1 MDLGTK
7 IKNLRLKENLTQSE
21 LAKKANISRVALGQY
36 ERNQREP
43 SWKILKNIASSLN
56 VSITYLTDDIEEADL
71 KKIIINDIDAHTKF
85 FTDEKSKSLV
95 AKSIALFNSE
105 NEYLTTEKIKELIN
119 ENINGGLPLDVS
131 AMKPSD
137 LEKIEEIRNFNIQKD
152 KDMAYLGL
160 SIPQYLFDVILEF
173 THNSTNK
180 NIDASNITQDE
191 KKEVI
196 NKIVDLFEFEVFKL
210 SKK

>member
-119 ENINGGLPLDVS
+119 ENINEGLPLDVS

>member
-105 NEYLTTEKIKELIN
+105 NEYLTNEKIKELIN
-119 ENINGGLPLDVS
+119 ENINEGLPLDVS